1 MKKRNIEQKGKG
13 IKISE
18 DTFENVVEIEK
29 IALMQGVYPRP
40 REMYKFCKCV
50 NFKHFLKF

>member
-29 IALMQGVYPRP
+29 NRINARCLSQTKGNV
-40 REMYKFCKCV
+40 
-50 NFKHFLKF
+50 